1 MKFNKNISSK
11 VKMISI
17 VLIVILTSGL
27 VYTYTINNSKTSKST
42 SEIRVDKL
50 DINNRNE
57 VVKSFTIR
65 DEKNLNNFINAINK
79 KVKLYSKIDIRN
91 PDYNIELVIK
101 NKTNEEYNLWV
112 GENTKGILM
121 SDKNVWELS
130 TDSTT
135 RLKNILESKE

>member
-121 SDKNVWELS
+121 SDENVWELS

-135 RLKNILESKE
+135 ILKKILESKE